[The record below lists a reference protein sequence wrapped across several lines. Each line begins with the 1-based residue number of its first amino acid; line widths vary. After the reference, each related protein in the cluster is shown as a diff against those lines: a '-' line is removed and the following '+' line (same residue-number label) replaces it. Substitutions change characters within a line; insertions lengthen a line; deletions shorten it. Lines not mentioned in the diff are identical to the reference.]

1 MKEIQKLNETY
12 NGQGELGKAI
22 AQMLTEISN
31 KIDEIVE
38 RQNELDKQLNG
49 TIITMLTK
57 K

>member
-1 MKEIQKLNETY
+1 MKELQKLNRTY
-12 NGQGELGKAI
+12 SGEGELGSAV
-22 AQMLTEISN
+22 AQMFTEVSD
-31 KIDEIVE
+31 KIDEIIE